1 MPPRALTIEELNN
14 PGARAPEIAALI
26 GQSPE
31 FLALLEHVSLAA
43 GLNRPVLLIGER
55 GTGKELIAAR
65 LHYLSKR
72 WDRPLVKLN
81 CAALAES
88 LLETELFGY
97 EPGAFTGAT
106 KKHPGRF
113 ELAHTGTLFLD
124 ELATMSPRIQEKLLR
139 VLEYGEFE
147 RVGGRETLRVDVRVV
162 GATNANLP
170 AMAASGEF
178 RADLLDRLAFDV
190 ITLPPL
196 RARLSDIVPLAEHY
210 ATRMTLELK
219 RDFFAGFSVAAQAAL
234 VAYPW
239 PGNVREL
246 KNVTERAV
254 YRMSEPTEA
263 IECVNFDPFA
273 SAALAARSTSTSAYA
288 ANSSAVKAVLSV
300 NTEVEQ
306 HANALLDSNAP
317 CDAAAPSEIIE
328 SPPTAAFAMGLEQEV
343 QALELKRL
351 QQALEAS
358 RFNQRKTAELLKL
371 SYHQLRG
378 YLRKYKL
385 C

>member
-14 PGARAPEIAALI
+14 PGARTPEIAALI

-273 SAALAARSTSTSAYA
+273 SAYA
-288 ANSSAVKAVLSV
+288 ANSSAVKAVLSVNTLSV

-317 CDAAAPSEIIE
+317 CDADAPTEIIE

-358 RFNQRKTAELLKL
+358 RFNQRKAAELLKL